1 LPSKAAKAK
10 EDTVMRKLHLVLVLI
25 ALWNVIPGNSPFS
38 ALFDLA
44 TQDLTSG
51 GDISPQTDPE
61 TDPIMIS
68 IPPPRKQ

>member
-1 LPSKAAKAK
+1 
-10 EDTVMRKLHLVLVLI
+10 MRKIHLVLVLI
-25 ALWNVIPGNSPFS
+25 ALWNAIPGNSPFS

-44 TQDLTSG
+44 IQHPTSG
-51 GDISPQTDPE
+51 GDITTQADPE